1 MIKAK
6 PKKCK
11 ICKSEFTPHNS
22 MIKHCS
28 PECGYKIHTQTVDKK
43 HKKEKKEY
51 RLRVKT
57 VSKWIEEAQTCVNSY
72 VRLRDYHDPC
82 ISCGFVVT
90 KNYLNGSGYHAG
102 HFRSRGSA
110 GHLRFNLHNIHKQ
123 CAECNI
129 HKSGKVDDY
138 RVRLIDKIGSAKV
151 EALECNNDYRKI
163 DREYC
168 ERVKAIFKE
177 KTNRQKKRLGIQ

>member
-1 MIKAK
+1 M
-6 PKKCK
+6 
-11 ICKSEFTPHNS
+11 PHNS

-28 PECGYKIHTQTVDKK
+28 PECGYKIHTQTQDKK
-43 HKKEKKEY
+43 HRKEKMEY
-51 RLRVKT
+51 RLKT
-57 VSKWIEEAQTCVNSY
+57 KKVSVWIAEAQTCINTY

-82 ISCGFVVT
+82 ISCGFIVT
-90 KNYLNGSGYHAG
+90 KDYLTGSGYHAG

-138 RVRLIDKIGSAKV
+138 RVRLIKKIGLDKV
-151 EALECNNDYRKI
+151 DALERNNAYRKI

-168 ERVKAIFKE
+168 ERIKKIFKE
-177 KTNRQKKRLGIQ
+177 KTKRQKKRLGIQ

>member
-1 MIKAK
+1 MINAK

-11 ICKSEFTPHNS
+11 ICKSEFMPYS
-22 MIKHCS
+22 SLSKACS
-28 PECGYKIHTQTVDKK
+28 PKCALELVSIAKDKK
-43 HKKEKKEY
+43 HRKEKAEY

-57 VSKWIEEAQTCVNSY
+57 VSKWIAEAQVEVNAY
-72 VRLRDYHDPC
+72 VRLRDYAEPC

-90 KNYLNGSGYHAG
+90 KDYLNGSGYHAG

-129 HKSGKVDDY
+129 HKSGKTDDY
-138 RVRLIDKIGSAKV
+138 RVRLIDKIGLDKV
-151 EALECNNDYRKI
+151 EALECNNAYRKI

-168 ERVKAIFKE
+168 ERMKKIFKE
-177 KTNRQKKRLGIQ
+177 KTKRQKKRLGIN